1 MRIDSAV
8 ASKSFHGAHAGGE
21 HFISVT
27 APADAS
33 FGEQIA
39 FVEKSYAATLS
50 SLGLAPETAI
60 FRRIYLSDALNQAAA
75 VRNSGLFREVPGSP
89 VAVSLVEQPPL
100 LGAKVAMLAYHI
112 GSSDPVVK
120 RRLAPHHLLVEKN
133 GLHHLW
139 STGLCAGADETPTS
153 VKRQTRD
160 IFGDLIGTLSGLGG
174 TLRDHCLRTWI
185 FLKDVDVFYQGMVST
200 RRELFEEH
208 GLTGDTHYIASTGIE
223 GACAHRYDLVAMDA
237 YSVFGLAPDQVSYL
251 NDFDRMCP
259 TKDYG
264 VTFERGTRVAYADR
278 SHLFISGTA
287 SIDDTGQILHEG
299 DVLRQLDRALENV
312 DGLLKSASANLD
324 RMMHLTVYLR
334 DRTDVKWVDE
344 YLTAL
349 FPDLPILIVEGAVCR
364 PGWLVEVE
372 GVAVIADNAPAKPSF

>member
-1 MRIDSAV
+1 MRG
-8 ASKSFHGAHAGGE
+8 GAE
-21 HFISVT
+21 HFIAVT
-27 APADAS
+27 APAEL
-33 FGEQIA
+33 GLGQQIA
-39 FVEKSYAATLS
+39 FVADRYRAAQAEA
-50 SLGLAPETAI
+50 GLDPETAV

-75 VRNSGLFREVPGSP
+75 VRESALVRGPQDSP

-100 LGAKVAMLAYHI
+100 LGAKIAMLAYHI
-112 GSSDPVVK
+112 DSADPVVK
-120 RRLAPHHLLVEKN
+120 RQLAPHHLIVEKN
-133 GLHHLW
+133 GLRHLW
-139 STGLCAGADETPTS
+139 STGICAGVDKSPTS
-153 VKRQTRD
+153 VKRQTRE
-160 IFGDLIGTLSGLGG
+160 IFDDLIGTLSGLGG
-174 TLRDHCLRTWI
+174 TLRDQCLRTWI
-185 FLKDVDVFYQGMVST
+185 YLKDVDVFYQGMVCT
-200 RRELFEEH
+200 RRELFEQH

-237 YSVFGLAPDQVSYL
+237 YSVFGLVPDQVSYL

-259 TKDYG
+259 TKEYG

-287 SIDDTGQILHEG
+287 SIDGAGQILHEG

-312 DGLLKSASANLD
+312 DGLLKSAAANLD

-334 DRTDVKWVDE
+334 DGADVTCVDE

-372 GVAVIADNAPAKPSF
+372 GVAVAANDAPSNPSF

>member
-1 MRIDSAV
+1 MRTESRI
-8 ASKSFHGAHAGGE
+8 ASKNFRGARGGAE
-21 HFISVT
+21 HFIAVT
-27 APADAS
+27 APAELGLDQ
-33 FGEQIA
+33 QIA
-39 FVEKSYAATLS
+39 FVTDRYRAAQAEA
-50 SLGLAPETAI
+50 GLDPQTAV
-60 FRRIYLSDALNQAAA
+60 FRRIYLSDAVNQAAA
-75 VRNSGLFREVPGSP
+75 VRESALVRGPQESP

-112 GSSDPVVK
+112 DSSDPVVK
-120 RRLAPHHLLVEKN
+120 RQLAPHHLIVEKN
-133 GLHHLW
+133 GLRHLW
-139 STGLCAGADETPTS
+139 STGICAGVDKSPTS
-153 VKRQTRD
+153 VKRQTRE
-160 IFGDLIGTLSGLGG
+160 IFDDLIGTLSGLGG
-174 TLRDHCLRTWI
+174 TLRDQCLRTWI
-185 FLKDVDVFYQGMVST
+185 FLKDVDVFYQGMVCT

-259 TKDYG
+259 TKEYG

-287 SIDDTGQILHEG
+287 SIDGAGQILHEG

-312 DGLLKSASANLD
+312 DALLKSASANLD

-334 DRTDVKWVDE
+334 DSADVKCVDE

-372 GVAVIADNAPAKPSF
+372 GVAVAANEDAAKPSF